1 MRIWQI
7 SDPSSFTQVSK
18 RGYTGVLS
26 FFSAGVQWDGR
37 KEKKSIDNIQFMT
50 SMGYKKEYTIAGSR
64 IGNVSMKPSPGL
76 GHVSF

>member
-1 MRIWQI
+1 MVIWQI
-7 SDPSSFTQVSK
+7 SDLSLRFLNGVILGFCLSSARVM
-18 RGYTGVLS
+18 
-26 FFSAGVQWDGR
+26 QWDGR